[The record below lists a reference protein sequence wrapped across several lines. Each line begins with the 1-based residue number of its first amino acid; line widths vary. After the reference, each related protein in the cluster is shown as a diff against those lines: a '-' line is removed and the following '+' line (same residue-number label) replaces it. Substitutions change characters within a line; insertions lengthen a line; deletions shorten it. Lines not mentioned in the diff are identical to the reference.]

1 MDAALGV
8 TRQDGLMTLHPA
20 LVRSRTGVLVAD
32 GLGGF
37 VLFVASGGLRIVLGS
52 TEANLGAGSYLA
64 FAVAAAVMAAAM
76 TVRRLRPDWALGL
89 AWVSTL
95 VHILAGLD
103 AGLTQLGVLIVL
115 ATAAHY
121 GSTLVLR
128 VSGVSVVVGVIIA
141 VVYLVAIDSWIV
153 RVFGGTTFV
162 PSWVPYAVLVVLVGM
177 VLAVPWLIGLLAR
190 YLRLSREGRER
201 AVLAQAE
208 ARRAREIADLQAS
221 RMSLARDVHDIV
233 GHSLAVIIAQ
243 AESVRFRDVAE
254 PDDLEA
260 VRTTVATIAETAR
273 RSLGEVR
280 QVLESTSLE
289 STPLE
294 SPSAGSR
301 AENPSPTSSLD
312 LDELIGDVE
321 RSRPGMIVHRADTVR
336 QPSGEASVALYR
348 AVQELLTNAL
358 RYGDS
363 AEPLTVDVSETSEFI
378 EVEVVNSVAGAG
390 DSEHPAARHGTGLD
404 GARSRLDAVGGSLIL
419 ESSTHTFRAIARVPV
434 GEEES

>member
-1 MDAALGV
+1 
-8 TRQDGLMTLHPA
+8 MTLHPA

-37 VLFVASGGLRIVLGS
+37 VLFVAAGGLRVVLGS
-52 TEANLGAGSYLA
+52 AESGFGAGSLVV
-64 FAVAAAVMAAAM
+64 FALAAAVMAAAM

-89 AWVSTL
+89 AWASTV
-95 VHILAGLD
+95 VHMLGGLD
-103 AGLTQLGVLIVL
+103 AGLTHLGVLIVL

-128 VSGVSVVVGVIIA
+128 ASGASVVVGAIIA

-153 RVFGGTTFV
+153 RVFGGTAFE
-162 PSWVPYAVLVVLVGM
+162 PSWVPFAVLVVLIGM

-208 ARRAREIADLQAS
+208 AKRAREIADLQAS
-221 RMSLARDVHDIV
+221 RTTLARDVHDIV

-243 AESVRFRDVAE
+243 AESVRFRDVTE

-260 VRTTVATIAETAR
+260 VRTTVATIADTAR

-280 QVLESTSLE
+280 QVLESTSLQ
-289 STPLE
+289 
-294 SPSAGSR
+294 SPSP
-301 AENPSPTSSLD
+301 EPTSSLD
-312 LDELIGDVE
+312 LDGLIGDVE
-321 RSRPGMIVHRADTVR
+321 RSRPGMTVRRADTV
-336 QPSGEASVALYR
+336 QLPSGEASVALYR

-358 RYGDS
+358 RHGDS
-363 AEPLTVDVSETSEFI
+363 AEPLSVDVDATSEH
-378 EVEVVNSVAGAG
+378 VEVVVVNGVAEAA
-390 DSEHPAARHGTGLD
+390 DSEHPEPRHGTGLD
-404 GARSRLDAVGGSLIL
+404 GARSRLESVGGALDIDATS
-419 ESSTHTFRAIARVPV
+419 HTFRAIARVPV
-434 GEEES
+434 GEGDS

>member
-1 MDAALGV
+1 
-8 TRQDGLMTLHPA
+8 MTLHPA

-32 GLGGF
+32 GLGGL
-37 VLFVASGGLRIVLGS
+37 VLFIASGGLRAALGS
-52 TEANLGAGSYLA
+52 ADAGVGTGSLVV
-64 FAVAAAVMAAAM
+64 FVFAAAVMAAAM
-76 TVRRLRPDWALGL
+76 TVRRLRPEWALGL
-89 AWVSTL
+89 AWVSTV
-95 VHILAGLD
+95 VHMLGGLD
-103 AGLTQLGVLIVL
+103 AELTQLGVLIVL

-128 VSGVSVVVGVIIA
+128 VSGASVVVGAIIA

-153 RVFGGTTFV
+153 RVFGGTAFT
-162 PSWVPYAVLVVLVGM
+162 PSWVPYAVLVVLIGM

-201 AVLAQAE
+201 AALAQAE

-260 VRTTVATIAETAR
+260 VRTTVATIADTAR

-280 QVLESTSLE
+280 QVLASTSLE
-289 STPLE
+289 STSTDSTIE
-294 SPSAGSR
+294 SPQ
-301 AENPSPTSSLD
+301 PTSSLD
-312 LDELIGDVE
+312 LDRLIGDVE
-321 RSRPGMIVHRADTVR
+321 RSRPGMIVRRADTVR
-336 QPSGEASVALYR
+336 LPSGEASVALYR

-358 RYGDS
+358 RHGDS
-363 AEPLTVDVSETSEFI
+363 AEPLIVDIAETSDHI

-390 DSEHPAARHGTGLD
+390 DSEHPAARHGTGID
-404 GARSRLDAVGGSLIL
+404 GARSRLEAVAGSLTIDA
-419 ESSTHTFRAIARVPV
+419 STHTFRAIARVPV
-434 GEEES
+434 GEGDS

>member
-1 MDAALGV
+1 
-8 TRQDGLMTLHPA
+8 MTLHPA

-32 GLGGF
+32 GLGGL
-37 VLFVASGGLRIVLGS
+37 VLFIASGGLRAALGS
-52 TEANLGAGSYLA
+52 ADSGVGAGSLVV
-64 FAVAAAVMAAAM
+64 FALAAAVMAAAM

-89 AWVSTL
+89 AWVSTV
-95 VHILAGLD
+95 VHMLGGLD
-103 AGLTQLGVLIVL
+103 AELTQLGVFIVL

-128 VSGVSVVVGVIIA
+128 VSGVSVVVGAIIA

-153 RVFGGTTFV
+153 RVFGGAAFE
-162 PSWVPYAVLVVLVGM
+162 PSWVPYAVLVVLIGM

-190 YLRLSREGRER
+190 FLRLSREGRER

-260 VRTTVATIAETAR
+260 VRTTVATIADTAR

-289 STPLE
+289 STSADSTAE
-294 SPSAGSR
+294 SPQ
-301 AENPSPTSSLD
+301 PSSTLD
-312 LDELIGDVE
+312 LDGLIGDVE
-321 RSRPGMIVHRADTVR
+321 RSRPGMTVRRGDTVHL
-336 QPSGEASVALYR
+336 PSGEVSVALYR

-358 RYGDS
+358 RHGDS
-363 AEPLTVDVSETSEFI
+363 AEPLSVDVDVTSEHI
-378 EVEVVNSVAGAG
+378 EVVVLNSVAGAADG
-390 DSEHPAARHGTGLD
+390 EHPESRHGTGLD
-404 GARSRLDAVGGSLIL
+404 GARSRLESVGGALDIDATS
-419 ESSTHTFRAIARVPV
+419 HTFRAIARVPV
-434 GEEES
+434 GKGDS

>member
-1 MDAALGV
+1 MLEMDAALGV

-95 VHILAGLD
+95 VHMLAGLD

-128 VSGVSVVVGVIIA
+128 VSGVSVVVGAIIA
-141 VVYLVAIDSWIV
+141 VGYLVAIDSWIV

-243 AESVRFRDVAE
+243 AESVRFRDVTE

-260 VRTTVATIAETAR
+260 VRSTVATIAETAR

-289 STPLE
+289 SPSLT
-294 SPSAGSR
+294 SPSTRSR
-301 AENPSPTSSLD
+301 GESPSPTSSLD
-312 LDELIGDVE
+312 LDGLIGDVE

-336 QPSGEASVALYR
+336 QPSGEASVEIGR
-348 AVQELLTNAL
+348 AHV
-358 RYGDS
+358 
-363 AEPLTVDVSETSEFI
+363 
-378 EVEVVNSVAGAG
+378 
-390 DSEHPAARHGTGLD
+390 
-404 GARSRLDAVGGSLIL
+404 
-419 ESSTHTFRAIARVPV
+419 
-434 GEEES
+434 

>member
-1 MDAALGV
+1 
-8 TRQDGLMTLHPA
+8 MTLHPA
-20 LVRSRTGVLVAD
+20 LVRSRTVVLVAD

-76 TVRRLRPDWALGL
+76 TVRRLRPGWALGL

-95 VHILAGLD
+95 VHMLAGLD

-128 VSGVSVVVGVIIA
+128 VSGVSVVVGAIIA

-273 RSLGEVR
+273 HSLGEVR

-289 STPLE
+289 SPSLTSPSTGSRGE
-294 SPSAGSR
+294 SPSPTS
-301 AENPSPTSSLD
+301 SPTSSLD
-312 LDELIGDVE
+312 LDGLIGDVE
-321 RSRPGMIVHRADTVR
+321 RSRPGMIVRRADTVR
-336 QPSGEASVALYR
+336 QPSGEVSVALYR

-358 RYGDS
+358 RHGDS

-404 GARSRLDAVGGSLIL
+404 GARSRLEAVGGSLIL

-434 GEEES
+434 GEGES